1 MLKSIFFKKRINPA
15 RRIALGFAF
24 LILAGALLLMLP
36 VSSRSGERTSFLT
49 ALFTATSA
57 TCVTGLS
64 LVNTGEYFSVFGQAV
79 LFLLIQTGGLG
90 FMFVLCFGFLLSK
103 KRIGLR
109 NRMLIAQ
116 SVGTESL
123 EGIVMLAKRVLSIT
137 GIVEGIGAIILSVRF
152 VPRFGVVKGIWF
164 GIFHSVSAFCNAGF
178 DLIGDAQSMLSYR
191 NDPVVLIT
199 LALLVIIGGLGFIV
213 WDELINKRKWNKLSM
228 YSRVVLTATVILIT
242 LGTAVFFVFEYNNS
256 ATIGNE
262 SVMQKLLSSFFQSVT
277 TRTAGFDAI
286 GQNNLT
292 EQSKLAGIILM
303 MIGGAS
309 GSTAGGVKVGTAAL
323 VLISVYAVLRTHRE
337 VVICGRRIAYTTVI
351 HAMALLVMWFVLTI
365 AGAAIVSAIDRQ
377 SALNSVYEAAS
388 AYSTVGLTVGVTETA
403 SVFTKL
409 LFIVYM
415 FFGRVGIMTISVL
428 FMARSAKSQDIR
440 YPDGDF
446 MIG

>member
-15 RRIALGFAF
+15 RRIALGFAL

-213 WDELINKRKWNKLSM
+213 WDELINKRKWKKLSM

-323 VLISVYAVLRTHRE
+323 VLISVYAVLRAHRE